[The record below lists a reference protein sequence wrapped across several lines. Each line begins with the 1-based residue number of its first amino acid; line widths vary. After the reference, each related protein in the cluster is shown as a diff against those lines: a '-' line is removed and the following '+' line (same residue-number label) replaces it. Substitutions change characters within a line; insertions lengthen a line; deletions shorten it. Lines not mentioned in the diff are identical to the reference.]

1 MRLEDSDAPP
11 TGMLAIR
18 QTGKSALRNRLLDNG
33 TGGGAY
39 GLRRQSGAATA
50 LSPNSARLM
59 IPTAFPKRCRA
70 ARRPYS
76 RSPSRDHGQCK
87 CVCRANGPGERAA
100 LVGRDSRRAFPD
112 RHFLAV
118 LGSRGRSPHHPLAK
132 QPTAK
137 RAARLARFFQRNPFW
152 TLPPFPPIHR
162 IFMTFHFCKFV
173 TPKIKIAPDQIIC
186 PENGRAGATRPAT
199 MGNPAPLRSMHY
211 A

>member
-1 MRLEDSDAPP
+1 MPDDSMRLEDSDAPP

-118 LGSRGRSPHHPLAK
+118 VGRASSRAKHLLAK
-132 QPTAK
+132 QPTT
-137 RAARLARFFQRNPFW
+137 RQSGCLTVRVFVYNLASSCLF
-152 TLPPFPPIHR
+152 ISS
-162 IFMTFHFCKFV
+162 I
-173 TPKIKIAPDQIIC
+173 
-186 PENGRAGATRPAT
+186 
-199 MGNPAPLRSMHY
+199 
-211 A
+211 